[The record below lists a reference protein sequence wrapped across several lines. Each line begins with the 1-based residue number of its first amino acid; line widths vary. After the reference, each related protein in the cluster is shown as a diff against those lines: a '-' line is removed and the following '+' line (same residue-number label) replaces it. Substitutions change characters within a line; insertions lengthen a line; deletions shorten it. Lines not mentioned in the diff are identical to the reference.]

1 MMPPRIALLLAL
13 LPAAALVLLTG
24 CAGKAIAPHAT
35 PIPPSNETQ
44 RLGVVV
50 LEDGIVLSGRL
61 FGPANEPVVILAH
74 MRPND
79 QTAWFSFAEEL
90 SEQGF
95 AALTFDFRG
104 YGESEGSEDFGTL
117 DEDLRAVISYMR
129 DRGRT
134 QIYLV
139 GASMGGTTSLVVA
152 AQEQVNGVVAISP
165 PSQFEG
171 QDALAAVPQITAPKL
186 FLASEN
192 DTAAALSL
200 EEMLEAAAPPVDSE
214 MYTGNAH
221 GTDLFDPLRS
231 EHSAEARQ
239 RVIDFLDQLAN

>member
-1 MMPPRIALLLAL
+1 MMPPRIPVLLAL
-13 LPAAALVLLTG
+13 LSAAALVLVTG

-35 PIPPSNETQ
+35 APPPSNETQ

-61 FGPANEPVVILAH
+61 FGPANDPVVILAH

-104 YGESEGSEDFGTL
+104 YGESEGSEDFGKL

-134 QIYLV
+134 EIYLV

-152 AQEQVNGVVAISP
+152 ALEQVNGVVAISP

-171 QDALAAVPQITAPKL
+171 QDALVAVPQITAPKL
-186 FLASEN
+186 FLASEA
-192 DTAAALSL
+192 DTAAALSQ

-214 MYTGNAH
+214 LYTGNAH